1 MQLIHTPLSSA
12 FNLVEEDIEGK
23 SYLTSGPLEEIKE
36 EEEEPQTHE
45 LNLDF
50 FRLTSPRRREQF
62 LQVGSNNVAQ
72 LSRLCDPAE
81 RDVFS
86 NESVDVCGSSDTNL
100 EAMFTIK
107 NGHADSS
114 HSKANMRVPSVTA
127 PCKTPAKKKKKNR

>member
-1 MQLIHTPLSSA
+1 M
-12 FNLVEEDIEGK
+12 
-23 SYLTSGPLEEIKE
+23 KE

-127 PCKTPAKKKKKNR
+127 PCKTPAKKKKKKNR